1 MNTIIQSNARSN
13 RPVTNQETSSQ
24 STYTHSPA
32 ESSLR
37 SSSSYHNLSGLA
49 GSHEEYPNDQTGSSS
64 LTIPYD
70 GPDVHDFD
78 ESHNVAPQ
86 SLETPYQTASHSGPP
101 CPSLQHLLERQSGQ
115 DQQQS
120 EERSYPQRHG
130 HSMSEYGPESEDNDR
145 DLEGDTGKGS
155 SHYGQMGQLMR
166 SRPQRLSRPQSAHAI
181 QPSNFISEEDFLML
195 AEDYLMSL
203 SPKKREKALLTN
215 SMYQK
220 ILKVLFQPKNTQVST
235 AQFRFWAKKMFTLST
250 TETHHVVCHG
260 GKPVA
265 TKECL
270 YDVLVYCHRKS
281 SHGGRDKTSAEVLC
295 VRYHAIDR

>member
-13 RPVTNQETSSQ
+13 RSVTNQETMSQ

-49 GSHEEYPNDQTGSSS
+49 GSYEEYPDQTGSLS
-64 LTIPYD
+64 LTIIYD

-86 SLETPYQTASHSGPP
+86 SSLEMPYQTASHSSPP
-101 CPSLQHLLERQSGQ
+101 CPSLQHLLERPSGQ
-115 DQQQS
+115 DQQQ
-120 EERSYPQRHG
+120 ERSYPQRCG
-130 HSMSEYGPESEDNDR
+130 HSTSEYEPESEDDR
-145 DLEGDTGKGS
+145 DVEEDTGHGS
-155 SHYGQMGQLMR
+155 SQHGQMGLLTR
-166 SRPQRLSRPQSAHAI
+166 SRPQRLPRLQSAHEIHA
-181 QPSNFISEEDFLML
+181 SNFISEEEFLIL

-220 ILKVLFQPKNTQVST
+220 IMMVLLQPKNTQVST
-235 AQFRFWAKKMFTLST
+235 AQFRFWAKRMFTLSNM
-250 TETHHVVCHG
+250 ETHHVVCHD

-281 SHGGRDKTSAEVLC
+281 SHGGRDKTSAEVS